1 MPNNDA
7 VAKTRQDQRIR
18 LHRLGAP
25 GHADFHRAALA
36 KAVTSALV
44 VAQWATFVAVVA
56 AAYRGDGRGGLWAGA
71 ALFVGVAVAR
81 VASDTSARRHADTG
95 GAAVTAVVAGAVLD
109 RDLGASVSDPAAPAH
124 RVVELARQIGEHQ
137 AHFTPVRRAAPWCC
151 AVILPP
157 PRSRIGR

>member
-44 VAQWATFVAVVA
+44 VAQWAAFVAVVA
-56 AAYRGDGRGGLWAGA
+56 AAYRGDGRDGLWAGA
-71 ALFVGVAVAR
+71 ALFFGVAIAR
-81 VASDTSARRHADTG
+81 IACDTWARRHAHPG
-95 GAAVTAVVAGAVLD
+95 GAAVPAAVANAVLD
-109 RDLGASVSDPAAPAH
+109 RDLGASVSDPTAPAH
-124 RVVELARQIGEHQ
+124 RAVELARQIGEHH
-137 AHFTPVRRAAPWCC
+137 A
-151 AVILPP
+151 
-157 PRSRIGR
+157 